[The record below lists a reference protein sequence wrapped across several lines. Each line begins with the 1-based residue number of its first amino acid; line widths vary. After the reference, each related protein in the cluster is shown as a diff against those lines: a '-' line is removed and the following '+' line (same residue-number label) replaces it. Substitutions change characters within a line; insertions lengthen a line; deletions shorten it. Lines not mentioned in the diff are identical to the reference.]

1 MFQTMEESSFRHG
14 KTTTIF
20 EPNKKKQR
28 IKADHLAICMLK
40 SIQNKT

>member
-20 EPNKKKQR
+20 EPNKKNNE
-28 IKADHLAICMLK
+28 LK
-40 SIQNKT
+40 LTT

>member
-20 EPNKKKQR
+20 EPNKKKNNE
-28 IKADHLAICMLK
+28 LK
-40 SIQNKT
+40 LTT